1 MITRAPGDQPVGNDP
16 VTAALD
22 DDRPTLVGAAVDPT
36 AADPAADPD
45 PDPERPADPAE
56 LVLEQFAGA
65 AGPQAVH
72 ALRRLLAGNQ
82 RFRTGRPAHPHQ
94 SSARLHEV
102 AGGQHP
108 LAMLL
113 GCADSRVPLEIL
125 FDQGIGDLF
134 EQRVAGHVLDVS
146 VLGSIEYA
154 AEHLHVPL
162 LMVLGHSSC
171 GAVAATVE
179 GIRTGTTPPG
189 HIASIVEAIRPAVA
203 RLVELGSAG
212 APTLRRAELANVQHV
227 VRQVQ
232 VRSGIVRERVERGQL
247 AVVGAFYDLP
257 SGRVSLLR

>member
-1 MITRAPGDQPVGNDP
+1 MITRAPGEQPVGNGGQ
-16 VTAALD
+16 TALD
-22 DDRPTLVGAAVDPT
+22 HDRPTLAGRTEDDV
-36 AADPAADPD
+36 PD
-45 PDPERPADPAE
+45 PGAGTAEAD
-56 LVLEQFAGA
+56 LVRFAGS
-65 AGPQAVH
+65 AGPEAVQ

-94 SSARLHEV
+94 SAARLHEV
-102 AGGQHP
+102 AGCQHP
-108 LAMLL
+108 MAMLL

-134 EQRVAGHVLDVS
+134 EQRVAGHVLDDS

-154 AEHLHVPL
+154 AERLRVPL
-162 LMVLGHSSC
+162 LVVLGHGGC

-179 GIRTGTTPPG
+179 GIRTGSTPPG
-189 HIASIVEAIRPAVA
+189 HIASIVAAIRPAIT
-203 RLVELGSAG
+203 RLVEIGDGG

-232 VRSGIVRERVERGQL
+232 VRSEIVREQVAQGRL